1 MNTKHI
7 LLTSALVVSA
17 LAFTSCEDF
26 FDTSSKKDLNTETAY
41 SNLESA
47 EMALVGC
54 YDGWQRTISDEGVG
68 MYLLAEFAS
77 EQAFAGLGLSDA
89 KNNNVIDQFNL
100 GIAPSYNDI
109 FNVDWQNYYKA
120 IFRCNQL
127 IVQEDNIDWA
137 GDIKAQGQVRRAQ
150 RRRTSCGDSRSI
162 PAGYARLPAA
172 RMCRTPTGTPPSSS
186 APTRIGR

>member
-89 KNNNVIDQFNL
+89 KL
-100 GIAPSYNDI
+100 
-109 FNVDWQNYYKA
+109 
-120 IFRCNQL
+120 
-127 IVQEDNIDWA
+127 
-137 GDIKAQGQVRRAQ
+137 
-150 RRRTSCGDSRSI
+150 TSSI
-162 PAGYARLPAA
+162 WGSLLHT
-172 RMCRTPTGTPPSSS
+172 MISLMW
-186 APTRIGR
+186 IGRTIIKLYSVVISSLFRKIISTGQGTSRHKDE

>member
-89 KNNNVIDQFNL
+89 KNNNVIDQ
-100 GIAPSYNDI
+100 
-109 FNVDWQNYYKA
+109 
-120 IFRCNQL
+120 
-127 IVQEDNIDWA
+127 
-137 GDIKAQGQVRRAQ
+137 
-150 RRRTSCGDSRSI
+150 T
-162 PAGYARLPAA
+162 
-172 RMCRTPTGTPPSSS
+172 
-186 APTRIGR
+186 

>member
-77 EQAFAGLGLSDA
+77 LLHTMIS
-89 KNNNVIDQFNL
+89 L
-100 GIAPSYNDI
+100 M
-109 FNVDWQNYYKA
+109 W
-120 IFRCNQL
+120 
-127 IVQEDNIDWA
+127 
-137 GDIKAQGQVRRAQ
+137 
-150 RRRTSCGDSRSI
+150 
-162 PAGYARLPAA
+162 
-172 RMCRTPTGTPPSSS
+172 
-186 APTRIGR
+186 IGRTIIKLYFVVISSLFRKIISTGQGTSRHKDE

>member
-68 MYLLAEFAS
+68 MYLLGS
-77 EQAFAGLGLSDA
+77 LLPKRLLQVLAFLML
-89 KNNNVIDQFNL
+89 K
-100 GIAPSYNDI
+100 
-109 FNVDWQNYYKA
+109 
-120 IFRCNQL
+120 
-127 IVQEDNIDWA
+127 
-137 GDIKAQGQVRRAQ
+137 
-150 RRRTSCGDSRSI
+150 TT
-162 PAGYARLPAA
+162 
-172 RMCRTPTGTPPSSS
+172 M
-186 APTRIGR
+186 

>member
-54 YDGWQRTISDEGVG
+54 YDGWQRTISDAGVG

-77 EQAFAGLGLSDA
+77 EQALAGLGLSDA

-109 FNVDWQNYYKA
+109 FNVDWQIPLQPAHRSGGKH
-120 IFRCNQL
+120 RL
-127 IVQEDNIDWA
+127 
-137 GDIKAQGQVRRAQ
+137 GRRHQ
-150 RRRTSCGDSRSI
+150 SSRTCDG
-162 PAGYARLPAA
+162 
-172 RMCRTPTGTPPSSS
+172 
-186 APTRIGR
+186 

>member
-17 LAFTSCEDF
+17 LAFKSCEDF

-89 KNNNVIDQFNL
+89 KNNNV
-100 GIAPSYNDI
+100 S
-109 FNVDWQNYYKA
+109 
-120 IFRCNQL
+120 
-127 IVQEDNIDWA
+127 
-137 GDIKAQGQVRRAQ
+137 
-150 RRRTSCGDSRSI
+150 SI
-162 PAGYARLPAA
+162 WGSLLHT
-172 RMCRTPTGTPPSSS
+172 MISLMW
-186 APTRIGR
+186 IGRTIIKLYSVVISSLFRKIISTGQGTSRHKDE

>member
-54 YDGWQRTISDEGVG
+54 YDGWADANEIL
-68 MYLLAEFAS
+68 YLDVLFQMKE
-77 EQAFAGLGLSDA
+77 
-89 KNNNVIDQFNL
+89 
-100 GIAPSYNDI
+100 
-109 FNVDWQNYYKA
+109 
-120 IFRCNQL
+120 
-127 IVQEDNIDWA
+127 
-137 GDIKAQGQVRRAQ
+137 
-150 RRRTSCGDSRSI
+150 
-162 PAGYARLPAA
+162 
-172 RMCRTPTGTPPSSS
+172 
-186 APTRIGR
+186 